1 VADALTNARTVE
13 MTYQLLL
20 LSLTQAESRLRG
32 NWPAEVKVQ
41 SAETIER
48 IELRLRR
55 EGLTRERLEELAK
68 TRVA

>member
-1 VADALTNARTVE
+1 
-13 MTYQLLL
+13 
-20 LSLTQAESRLRG
+20 
-32 NWPAEVKVQ
+32 VKVQ